1 MPFYKEEKYTDTTLL
16 FWKYSKKDIFD
27 IQQLTQKEDLE
38 KIKNYPPKKL
48 QEYLMIRQML
58 HDKLPNHKILYKDN
72 GEPFL
77 SPHDAEISI
86 THSFPFAVLAI
97 SKEKIGIDLEK
108 INPKIEKIKH
118 KFLHQNELQWAK
130 DLEQLTIIWTI
141 KEALYKLHHAK
152 YWALYKHYEVQPF
165 SLNDNEIHCSVLD
178 NDNRENFLATISKI
192 ENYFF
197 CRVEKK
203 PPQKILR

>member
-1 MPFYKEEKYTDTTLL
+1 MPFYKEEKHTNTTLL
-16 FWKYSKKDIFD
+16 FWKYSENDTFD
-27 IQQLTQKEDLE
+27 IQQLIQKEDLE

-58 HDKLPNHKILYKDN
+58 HNKSPNHKILYNDN

-77 SPHDAEISI
+77 LPHDMEISI

-118 KFLHQNELQWAK
+118 KFLHQNELQWANE
-130 DLEQLTIIWTI
+130 LEQLTIIWTI

-152 YWALYKHYEVQPF
+152 YWALYKHYEVSPF
-165 SLNDNEIHCSVLD
+165 AIDEQEIKCSIFDDNYK
-178 NDNRENFLATISKI
+178 ENFIANISKI
-192 ENYFF
+192 DNYYF
-197 CRVEKK
+197 CWIEKK
-203 PPQKILR
+203 PSQ